1 MKKIL
6 SALLVLLLVLS
17 MAACGSSGSSSTTKD
32 DNEVVTEPK
41 AEATEK
47 IDEITE
53 VKKEPATLSI
63 EDIGIVYVGID
74 GAYPPYCFLNEN
86 DAVDGFEVAVMN
98 EIAARTG
105 LTIEC
110 QITAWTSM
118 FGQLDSGRID
128 TVAECITVTEE
139 RSATYN
145 FSKSYI
151 EDSNRFIVCAG
162 KEHTISSFEDLAG
175 KKIGVAAG
183 QNAYEQLLAI
193 REEYKV
199 DFEIVPYESSTNA
212 YDVSIGRL
220 DASYMNP
227 VAGMSMS
234 NEGNMN
240 LAAADCPA
248 YVNNLCAYCFVKDS
262 ARADTIRELFNTA
275 LEEMKADGTLGA
287 LCQEWLG
294 ADISIVE

>member
-1 MKKIL
+1 MMTLVFAVCSARSAASAEASSQPL
-6 SALLVLLLVLS
+6 SA
-17 MAACGSSGSSSTTKD
+17 
-32 DNEVVTEPK
+32 E
-41 AEATEK
+41 
-47 IDEITE
+47 
-53 VKKEPATLSI
+53 TL
-63 EDIGIVYVGID
+63 GTVYVGID
-74 GAYPPYCFLNEN
+74 GAYPPYCFLN
-86 DAVDGFEVAVMN
+86 DKDTVDGFEVAVMK
-98 EIAARTG
+98 EIAKRTG

-128 TVAECITVTEE
+128 TVAECITITEE
-139 RSATYN
+139 RQAKYN

-151 EDSNRFIVCAG
+151 EDSNRFLVPGG
-162 KEHTISSFEDLAG
+162 KEGSISSFKDLAG

-193 REEYKV
+193 QKEYGV

-227 VAGMSMS
+227 VAGMTMS
-234 NEGNMN
+234 KEGNMG
-240 LAAADCPA
+240 LAVADCPA
-248 YVNNLCAYCFVKDS
+248 YKSDLCAYVFRKDN
-262 ARADTIRELFNTA
+262 ARADTIRELFSGA

-287 LCQEWLG
+287 LSTQWLN
-294 ADISIVE
+294 ADISVVK